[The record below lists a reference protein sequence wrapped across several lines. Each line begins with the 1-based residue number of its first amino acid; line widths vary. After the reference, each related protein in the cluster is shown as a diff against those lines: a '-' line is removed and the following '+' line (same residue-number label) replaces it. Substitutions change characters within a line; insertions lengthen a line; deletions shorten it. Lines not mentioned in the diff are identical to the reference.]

1 MLVIIMSNYFG
12 INRASFSI
20 FVMIK
25 DIHCFRTDLQE
36 EIITDNEIHS
46 DLDPLEAPAW
56 SVGVQFE
63 DLPQCLLSKSYFIFL
78 LKTYNFNL
86 PFPVY
91 VMFVSSKTLNNKK
104 CSTLKSFCAKASN
117 FLTNFKLFERRKPI
131 Y

>member
-25 DIHCFRTDLQE
+25 DINCFRTDLQE

-63 DLPQCLLSKSYFIFL
+63 DLPQCLLSKSYVIFL

-86 PFPVY
+86 TIPV
-91 VMFVSSKTLNNKK
+91 
-104 CSTLKSFCAKASN
+104 
-117 FLTNFKLFERRKPI
+117 
-131 Y
+131 